1 MVKEESKKKKQRK
14 PIIMKRKAKCSE
26 TIIMTLSTL
35 DIPAKKKKEKEK
47 ASKIEN

>member
-1 MVKEESKKKKQRK
+1 MVKEESKKKNNESQV
-14 PIIMKRKAKCSE
+14 IMKRKAKCSE

-35 DIPAKKKKEKEK
+35 DIPAKKK